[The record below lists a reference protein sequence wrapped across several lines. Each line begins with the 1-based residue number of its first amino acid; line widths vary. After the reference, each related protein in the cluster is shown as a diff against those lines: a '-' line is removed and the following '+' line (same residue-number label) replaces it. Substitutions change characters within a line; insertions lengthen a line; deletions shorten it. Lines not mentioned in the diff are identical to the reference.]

1 MKYAFLGAGKM
12 AHALIHGM
20 LRAELCPADNI
31 TVASRSTSGL
41 ESLVAATSIRAAAS
55 NADAVTEADVVV
67 LCVKPTDAI
76 QALEQVGPAIQGKLL
91 VSVVTGLTIKQLEA
105 AAQGS
110 RAIRAMP
117 NTAAMVGQSATALA
131 SGGFS
136 THEDMVVATGIFEAV
151 GNVVPVA
158 ESQLDAVTGLSGS
171 GPAYIYLIMEALSD
185 GGVAMGLPR
194 KLALELAIQ
203 TVAGAAEMARSTSE
217 HPAILREMVTSPGGT
232 TIAGLTALENA
243 GTRAAMI
250 AAVRA
255 AATRSQELAAGR

>member
-1 MKYAFLGAGKM
+1 M

-20 LRAELCPADNI
+20 LRAKLCAPQDI

-41 ESLVAATSIRAAAS
+41 ESLVAATSIQAAAS
-55 NADAVTEADVVV
+55 NAEAVREADVVV
-67 LCVKPTDAI
+67 LCVKPTDALK
-76 QALEQVGPAIQGKLL
+76 ALEQAGSAISGKLVL
-91 VSVVTGLTIKQLEA
+91 SVVTGLTIKQLEGSA
-105 AAQGS
+105 PGS

-131 SGGFS
+131 SGEAA
-136 THEDMVVATGIFEAV
+136 TREDIDAATAICQAV
-151 GNVVPVA
+151 GEVFPVA
-158 ESQLDAVTGLSGS
+158 EYQLDAVTGLSGS
-171 GPAYIYLIMEALSD
+171 GPAYIYLILEALSD
-185 GGVAMGLPR
+185 GGVLMGLSR

-203 TVAGAAEMARSTSE
+203 TVAGAAEMASSTKE

-243 GTRAAMI
+243 GTRAALI

-255 AATRSQELAAGR
+255 AATRSKELAAG

>member
-1 MKYAFLGAGKM
+1 M

-20 LRAELCPADNI
+20 LRATLCAPQDI

-41 ESLVAATSIRAAAS
+41 ESLVAATSIQAAAS
-55 NADAVTEADVVV
+55 NQEAIADADVVV
-67 LCVKPTDAI
+67 LCVKPTDSI
-76 QALEQVGPAIQGKLL
+76 KALEQAGAALSGKLL
-91 VSVVTGLTIKQLEA
+91 VSVVTGVTIKQLEA
-105 AAQGS
+105 AAPGV

-117 NTAAMVGQSATALA
+117 NTAAMVGKSATALA
-131 SGGFS
+131 SS
-136 THEDMVVATGIFEAV
+136 ESATREDVEAATAICEAV
-151 GNVVPVA
+151 GEVVLVA

-203 TVAGAAEMARSTSE
+203 TISGAAEMAASTKE

-232 TIAGLTALENA
+232 TIAALTALENA
-243 GTRAAMI
+243 GTRAAFI

-255 AATRSQELAAGR
+255 AATRSKELAGG

>member
-1 MKYAFLGAGKM
+1 M

-20 LRAELCPADNI
+20 LRATLCAPQDI

-41 ESLVAATSIRAAAS
+41 ESLVAATSIQAAAS
-55 NADAVTEADVVV
+55 NTEAVAGADVVV
-67 LCVKPTDAI
+67 LCVKPTDSLK
-76 QALEQVGPAIQGKLL
+76 ALEQAGAALSGKLL
-91 VSVVTGLTIKQLEA
+91 VSVVTGVTIKQLEA
-105 AAQGS
+105 AAPGV
-110 RAIRAMP
+110 RAVRAMP
-117 NTAAMVGQSATALA
+117 NTAAMVGKSATALA
-131 SGGFS
+131 SGES
-136 THEDMVVATGIFEAV
+136 ATRDDVEIASAICEAV
-151 GNVVPVA
+151 GEVYPVT

-171 GPAYIYLIMEALSD
+171 GPAYIYLILEALSD

-203 TVAGAAEMARSTSE
+203 TVGGAAEMAASTHE

-243 GTRAAMI
+243 GTRAAFI

-255 AATRSQELAAGR
+255 AATRSKELAGG

>member
-20 LRAELCPADNI
+20 LRATLCAPQDI

-41 ESLVAATSIRAAAS
+41 ESLVAATSIQAAAS
-55 NADAVTEADVVV
+55 NQEAIADADVVV
-67 LCVKPTDAI
+67 LCVKPTDSLK
-76 QALEQVGPAIQGKLL
+76 ALEQAGAALSGKLL
-91 VSVVTGLTIKQLEA
+91 VSVVTGVTIKQLEA
-105 AAQGS
+105 AAPGV

-117 NTAAMVGQSATALA
+117 NTAAMVGKSATALA
-131 SGGFS
+131 SS
-136 THEDMVVATGIFEAV
+136 ASATREDVEAATAICEAV
-151 GNVVPVA
+151 GEVFLVA

-203 TVAGAAEMARSTSE
+203 TIGGAAEMAASTKE

-232 TIAGLTALENA
+232 TIAALTALENA
-243 GTRAAMI
+243 GTRAAFI

-255 AATRSQELAAGR
+255 AATRSKELAGG